1 MTARLF
7 DTHCHLQD
15 AAFDEDRDDTLA
27 RALEGLEG
35 VVIVGDDVETSRRAV
50 GLTRGRVYAAVGIH
64 PYHADAVTPEA
75 LDELRALA
83 ANPAVVA
90 IGETGIDY
98 SRYST
103 VPGEVQERAFRAQ
116 LELAGECGLPV
127 VVHNRDAHDHVARV
141 LDEMHAVPRGGIM
154 HCFAGG
160 AAFSERCVGWGF
172 HVSFAGNV
180 TYPKAHDLREAARAV
195 PAGQLLV
202 ETDAPYLAPQ
212 PRRGKRNEPAHVRF
226 TAACIAEERG
236 MTLDDLAAQT
246 TANARRL
253 FALA

>member
-1 MTARLF
+1 VTARLF

-15 AAFDEDRDDTLA
+15 AAFDGDRDDTLA
-27 RALEGLEG
+27 RALEALEG
-35 VVIVGDDVETSRRAV
+35 IVVVGDDLETSRRAV
-50 GLTRGRVYAAVGIH
+50 DLTRPRVYAAVGIH

-75 LDELRALA
+75 LNRLRALA

-90 IGETGIDY
+90 IGEAGMDY
-98 SRYST
+98 SRYSS
-103 VPGEVQERAFRAQ
+103 VPGDVQERAFRAQ

-127 VVHNRDAHDHVARV
+127 VVHNRDAHDDVSRV
-141 LDEMHAVPRGGIM
+141 LDEMHGVPRGGIM

-160 AAFSERCVGWGF
+160 AAFAERCVGWGF

-195 PAGQLLV
+195 PADRLLV

-226 TAACIAEERG
+226 TAECIAGERG
-236 MTLDDLAAQT
+236 LPLDDLAAQT
-246 TANARRL
+246 TRNARRL
-253 FALA
+253 FGLV